1 MSSNIPPPDFDL
13 EKDRP
18 EVTEVVTGWDNILK
32 RHIEN
37 WSQAHSIRS
46 MHASTPTRLQ
56 TSQTP
61 HQ

>member
-1 MSSNIPPPDFDL
+1 LSSNIPPPDFDL

-37 WSQAHSIRS
+37 WSQAHAIRS
-46 MHASTPTRLQ
+46 MYA
-56 TSQTP
+56 
-61 HQ
+61 